1 MKKSIN
7 QSTITFILNGISI
20 ISLIFMVFSL
30 SSYNKINNQ
39 LNRAQTERFELTY
52 NANRFMNGSAYLT
65 NEVRAFAST
74 GIQEHYD
81 NYWNE
86 VNNLKNRDIGVK
98 KMQEIGIT
106 KEEQDLINNMSS
118 ISNELVPLE
127 EDAMEQA
134 MAGQKQQA
142 INYVY
147 GTTYNEAIT
156 KISSL
161 KEQFLDML
169 DTRTS
174 SKVTT
179 LTNEAG
185 YVKNK
190 MIVSLVIV
198 IIMQLLISIYTKIKI
213 INPVRIVRDQM

>member
-39 LNRAQTERFELTY
+39 LNMAQTERFELTY

-74 GIQEHYD
+74 GLQKHYD

-86 VNNLKNRDIGVK
+86 VDNLKNRDIGIK

-106 KEEQDLINNMSS
+106 KEEQDLIDDMSS
-118 ISNELVPLE
+118 ISNELIPLE
-127 EDAMEQA
+127 ENAMKQA

-147 GTTYNEAIT
+147 GTAYN
-156 KISSL
+156 
-161 KEQFLDML
+161 
-169 DTRTS
+169 
-174 SKVTT
+174 
-179 LTNEAG
+179 
-185 YVKNK
+185 
-190 MIVSLVIV
+190 
-198 IIMQLLISIYTKIKI
+198 
-213 INPVRIVRDQM
+213 